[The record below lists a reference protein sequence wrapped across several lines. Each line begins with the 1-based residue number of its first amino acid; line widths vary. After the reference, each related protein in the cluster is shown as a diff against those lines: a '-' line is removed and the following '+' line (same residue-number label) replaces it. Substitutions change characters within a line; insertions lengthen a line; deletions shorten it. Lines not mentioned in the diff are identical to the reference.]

1 MYRTKILKLD
11 SSKARKYHNEERTAF
26 EFQLESQISVTNAES
41 IVYSL
46 ISAYIPFSFYSLN
59 KNNQWLDVSET
70 IDGVMTTRSISIPE
84 GNYSAVDFS
93 RALMTSLNSSTIT
106 YHIVYNRISNTFSI
120 NLTKPNTSA
129 MFLFQSGANASRSC
143 HSFLGLPPLD
153 TLINSQPFQTGL
165 ITMNDIYYLQIRT
178 DIGSSD
184 NIQTGDGSDGL
195 LDIIPVSDQP
205 LHFISYTPVSPSKF
219 LLQSNTLSSINIALT
234 DNKNRP
240 IDLNGIPYLLTIRI
254 DIVDSEEHRVAVAT
268 GREALD
274 SNPEK
279 TNLEWFLENPEKVNP
294 APPLNL
300 SDLVEYQEIK
310 KMLSG
315 MKKSKRKKI

>member
-70 IDGVMTTRSISIPE
+70 IDGAVALRSVSIPE
-84 GNYSAVDFS
+84 GNYSANDLS
-93 RALMTSLNSSTIT
+93 RALMASLNTSSMTYNIT
-106 YHIVYNRISNTFSI
+106 YNRINNTFSI
-120 NLTKPNTSA
+120 STTRPNTSA
-129 MFLFQSGANASRSC
+129 VLLFESGAHAAQSC

-153 TLINSQPFQTGL
+153 TIINSEPFQTGL

-205 LHFISYTPVSPSKF
+205 LHFISYTPITPSKF

-234 DNKNRP
+234 DNKNRTV
-240 IDLNGIPYLLTIRI
+240 DLNGIPYLLTIRI

-268 GREALD
+268 GRETLD

-279 TNLEWFLENPEKVNP
+279 TNLEWFVENPEMVNP
-294 APPLNL
+294 APTLNL
-300 SDLVEYQEIK
+300 SDLVEYNEIR

-315 MKKSKRKKI
+315 LKKSKRKK